1 MMETTLHWTIFLVA
15 VFFLLILDLKVFH
28 KKDEVI
34 SIKSA
39 LFWSAFWIFL
49 SLLFN
54 VYVYFDMGKE
64 HALDFFT
71 GYLLEKSLSID
82 NLFVFILIFKSFK
95 IEPKYQ
101 HEVLFWGIFGALV
114 MRAIFIFAG
123 VAIIHKF
130 EWIMYVFGAFL
141 IYSGIKMLYDKEDES
156 SFNPDDNFLYK
167 QVKKVIP
174 LTNERNNGDFFL
186 KKDGRWLVTPFF
198 TCLIFIEISDL
209 IFAVDSI
216 PAILSVTQDS
226 YIVFTSNICAIL
238 GLRALYFALN
248 GIVEYFV
255 YLKYALSG
263 ILAFIGFKMCFN
275 ELMKSL
281 GKDLEISNVV
291 SLSVLVSLITISI
304 IASII
309 KEKRELKKSN

>member
-39 LFWSAFWIFL
+39 LLWSAFWIFL

-54 VYVYFDMGKE
+54 TYVYFDMGKE

-216 PAILSVTQDS
+216 PAILWVTQDS

>member
-1 MMETTLHWTIFLVA
+1 METTLHWTIFLVA

-28 KKDEVI
+28 KKDVVI

-39 LFWSAFWIFL
+39 LLWSAFWIFL